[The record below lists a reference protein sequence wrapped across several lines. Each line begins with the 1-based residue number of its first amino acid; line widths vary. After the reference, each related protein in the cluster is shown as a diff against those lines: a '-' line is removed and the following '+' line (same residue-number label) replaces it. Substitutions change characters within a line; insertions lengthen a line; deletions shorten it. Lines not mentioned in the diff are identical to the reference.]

1 MHNVDVHKVS
11 SHLINIT
18 AGAESYKRMLRE
30 DLLEILVKHE
40 GEWVWKHFWS
50 NVPEHIGSSREY
62 KYENFDGYLKMWSN
76 FNYEDLSNLFSSDLH
91 LRDLL
96 REAKYGELESHGGD
110 RRSQE
115 AREQPCSAR
124 LKYGTATH
132 TIARLQR
139 DNPELHERVV
149 SGELSANKAAIE
161 AGFRKPPLTP
171 LESLLKAWR
180 SAEDGERKQF
190 LAMIQED
197 LND

>member
-115 AREQPCSAR
+115 AREQPDNVR
-124 LKYGTATH
+124 LKDWGNSSAY

-171 LESLLKAWR
+171 LESLLKAWEK
-180 SAEDGERKQF
+180 ATEEERTQF
-190 LAMIQED
+190 LDAIKT
-197 LND
+197 N